1 MERYRPTYI
10 LAAATPFRKA
20 VAYSEFGHGLLTE
33 AILEILGGSDTPNG
47 DSSAGQLLS
56 AKQLKKR
63 LSSSATFFDTSPPSP
78 VIFGLKRLTRETIPV
93 QSRTPPFPGIGIA
106 GDRNATALQPIIQ
119 SDSPRTI
126 GRPWPNR
133 GRPERERSRCFG
145 NTPPSS
151 SGCRSACHSWPSPE
165 NEVRLTYQNPG
176 QKSNNGREM
185 SEHSPPIISGYRNC
199 P

>member
-1 MERYRPTYI
+1 MGKHLSFHESKTHERD
-10 LAAATPFRKA
+10 L
-20 VAYSEFGHGLLTE
+20 SLLKKTSLTVMPPQPEVFVWITE

-56 AKQLKKR
+56 AKQLQKR

-78 VIFGLKRLTRETIPV
+78 VIFGLKRPTRETIPV

-145 NTPPSS
+145 NTPPS
-151 SGCRSACHSWPSPE
+151 
-165 NEVRLTYQNPG
+165 RLSKRMPFLAVA
-176 QKSNNGREM
+176 RE
-185 SEHSPPIISGYRNC
+185 
-199 P
+199 